1 MLLECSR
8 EMLWGFISRWGPR
21 WRAADWCISALAV
34 PLKATVLMWD
44 SGAPLMGT
52 VRQGAA
58 LLGWEQ
64 NHWDGS
70 SSVPGHA
77 PLTCMWNGG
86 TGGALCHPMSGDG
99 MWDTKEHCTQGC
111 STQNFTAVLGPFR
124 PILSPG
130 APSAVW
136 GGSQP
141 PVLSQPPMLGSSWGH
156 PVLAVC
162 RRAWLDPCLQ
172 RGQGR
177 GRVPGPCAR

>member
-8 EMLWGFISRWGPR
+8 EMLWGFISRWGPQ

-58 LLGWEQ
+58 PLGWEQ

-77 PLTCMWNGG
+77 PLTCTWS
-86 TGGALCHPMSGDG
+86 GAL
-99 MWDTKEHCTQGC
+99 
-111 STQNFTAVLGPFR
+111 
-124 PILSPG
+124 
-130 APSAVW
+130 
-136 GGSQP
+136 GGSVP
-141 PVLSQPPMLGSSWGH
+141 PHEW
-156 PVLAVC
+156 
-162 RRAWLDPCLQ
+162 
-172 RGQGR
+172 
-177 GRVPGPCAR
+177 